1 MRKVLAISFCVVL
14 ILGAVFAQAPG
25 VDTTS
30 VALGKGKVTIRY
42 GTPKLGDRNI
52 DDMIKPGLAWRMG
65 MNAATTL
72 ETTVDLDF
80 GGKKLVAGK
89 YSLFARSDENRNWT
103 LLVSSGTASVLDP
116 ATVVLE
122 APLHFTKE
130 AESQDLLK
138 ITLGRAAGGASL
150 SVAWGTYRLRG
161 SFKVAS

>member
-1 MRKVLAISFCVVL
+1 MRKTLAISFCVL
-14 ILGAVFAQAPG
+14 LMLGVVFAQTPG

-30 VALGKGKVTIRY
+30 VDLGKGKVTIRY
-42 GTPKLGDRNI
+42 GTPKLGARNI

-80 GGKKLVAGK
+80 GGKKLASGK
-89 YSLFARSDENRNWT
+89 YSLFARSDESRNWT

-122 APLHFTKE
+122 APLHFMKD

-138 ITLGRAAGGASL
+138 ITLEKAAGGASL
-150 SVAWGTYRLRG
+150 SVAWGTHRLHA